1 MQEKTI
7 IIYKFSHYTKNGN
20 GVYFINIF
28 KCKENYLMDD
38 LKYLQENNVPHRKT
52 KKGQAVDIQA
62 ITMVQDIDPTAQFI
76 QL

>member
-1 MQEKTI
+1 MQEKNI

-28 KCKENYLMDD
+28 KCKENHLMND
-38 LKYLQENNVPHRKT
+38 LNYLQDHNIPHRKT

-62 ITMVQDIDPTAQFI
+62 ITQLEELDPTAQFI
-76 QL
+76 KL